1 MWTGG
6 NLESQKSDPLRNPA
20 FKEPGLLDGLRE
32 IFFGARRLLDCAQ
45 IEVTSHCMGHC
56 IYCPHTSQKQSW
68 KSRHMDAEIFARLW
82 PLLRLCKRAHLQ
94 GWGEPLLQPRFF
106 DFVAL
111 ARKAGCQ
118 VSTTTC
124 GLTMKPE
131 DAEKIAESGIDM
143 IAFSLSGTD
152 EDSNS
157 ARAGISL
164 ARTAEAVRIL
174 GNARKDNMPEIHIA
188 YLLLA
193 DRMDAV
199 KKLPELMNELNV
211 EMAVVSTLDY
221 LAAPADKALAF
232 QPWEHEKTNRAKA
245 LLEEAKN
252 EAAKNGKI
260 IHFALPG
267 EKPVAHGGGCR
278 ENILK
283 SLYIDAD
290 GNISPC
296 VYLNVPGSDD
306 RDKRRV
312 FGNVRESEIM
322 DIWRSL
328 EFASFRN
335 SLLEDRPDS
344 ACLGCPKRYE
354 IELG

>member
-1 MWTGG
+1 M
-6 NLESQKSDPLRNPA
+6 EPQKSDPLGNPA
-20 FKEPGLLDGLRE
+20 FKEPGLLDVLGE
-32 IFFGARRLLDCAQ
+32 IFFGARRPLDCVQ
-45 IEVTSHCMGHC
+45 IEVTSHCIGHC
-56 IYCPHTSQKQSW
+56 LYCPHTSQKQSW

-82 PLLRLCKRAHLQ
+82 PLLRMCKRAHLQ

-124 GLTMKPE
+124 GLAMKPE
-131 DAEKIAESGIDM
+131 DAKKIAASGIDM
-143 IAFSLSGTD
+143 IAFSLAGTD
-152 EDSNS
+152 EESNS
-157 ARAGISL
+157 ARAGVSL
-164 ARTAEAVRIL
+164 AKTAEAIRIL
-174 GNARKDNMPEIHIA
+174 DNVRKDNMPEIHIA

-221 LAAPADKALAF
+221 LSVPGDKTLAF
-232 QPWEHEKTNRAKA
+232 QPGEHEKINRAKA
-245 LLEEAKN
+245 LLEEAKT
-252 EAAKNGKI
+252 EAAKYGKI

-267 EKPVAHGGGCR
+267 KKPVANAGGCR

-283 SLYIDAD
+283 SLYIDAE

-296 VYLNVPGSDD
+296 VYLNVPGSDGK
-306 RDKRRV
+306 DKRRV
-312 FGNVRESEIM
+312 FGNARESEALE
-322 DIWRSL
+322 IWRSG
-328 EFASFRN
+328 EFASFRKN
-335 SLLEDRPDS
+335 LLENRPDS
-344 ACLGCPKRYE
+344 VCLDCPKRHE
-354 IELG
+354 MELG